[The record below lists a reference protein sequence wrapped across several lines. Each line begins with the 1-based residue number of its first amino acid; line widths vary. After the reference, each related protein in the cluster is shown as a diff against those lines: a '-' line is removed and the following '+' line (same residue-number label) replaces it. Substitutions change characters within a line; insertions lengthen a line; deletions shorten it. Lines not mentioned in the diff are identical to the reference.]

1 VLNRAVT
8 DELTGTVW
16 HRDANPAEFPLTWN
30 EAQAYVA
37 DMRAHHAH
45 GYTGWQLPSRGL
57 LFSPVSHQHITS
69 GPRPLEPFFHWTLSV
84 GRSMFDVQSFLRPSL
99 CPLNPPPLEP
109 FIRHFPMTIP
119 MTLGPV

>member
-57 LFSPVSHQHITS
+57 LFSPVSHQHIN
-69 GPRPLEPFFHWTLSV
+69 PALPNDHP
-84 GRSMFDVQSFLRPSL
+84 SMQRLAYR
-99 CPLNPPPLEP
+99 EE
-109 FIRHFPMTIP
+109 IRLTNS
-119 MTLGPV
+119 